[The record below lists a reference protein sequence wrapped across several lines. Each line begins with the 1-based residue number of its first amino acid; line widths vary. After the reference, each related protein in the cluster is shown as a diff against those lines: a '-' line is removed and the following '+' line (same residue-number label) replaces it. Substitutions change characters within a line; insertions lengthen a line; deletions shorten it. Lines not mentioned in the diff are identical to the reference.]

1 MVGLL
6 GPTFP
11 DLRLI
16 AQEDLETASWI
27 FTTGSIGKYQ
37 IESSILHF
45 VFTCSIGMLCDPSI

>member
-37 IESSILHF
+37 ILPYYILYLPVVLASF
-45 VFTCSIGMLCDPSI
+45 VTPSFK